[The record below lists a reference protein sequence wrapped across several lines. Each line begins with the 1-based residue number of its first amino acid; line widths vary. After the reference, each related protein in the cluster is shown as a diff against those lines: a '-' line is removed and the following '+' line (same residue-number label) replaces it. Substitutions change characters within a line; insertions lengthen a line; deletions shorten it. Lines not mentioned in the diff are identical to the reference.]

1 MQTCTAH
8 AIKQALFTLENRMQH
23 RFRLNTIAS
32 LFVAGS
38 ATLAPHVFAAEPA
51 ELTGGQLMD
60 TVVISGSRIAH
71 PSQEVPASI
80 DVVDSARIQDGQ
92 IRVNASEALA
102 AVPGLVVQNRQNYA
116 QDLQISSRGFGAR
129 SAFGVRGV
137 KLISDGI
144 PASMPDGQGQAA
156 TFNLDTAERIEVL
169 RGPFSAIYGNH
180 SGGVIQLFSRDGQ
193 NPPSVELNVT
203 GGSFSTSKADLTA
216 QGQAGGIG
224 YVLDGSRFRT
234 DGFRDHSAATRE
246 QAFGKITVK
255 PNADSKLTIVANSLH
270 QGNTQDPLGATW
282 ATFARDPRAGEIDTT
297 DTQNPKR
304 TFAERYN
311 TRKSIDHQQI
321 GATYEQSFGDDR
333 LHVMVYGGNR
343 DVIQYQAFSKFLQN
357 QTVNGVLKH
366 SGGVVDFQRQF
377 YGIDTNWLH
386 VNQLAGGKL
395 STTIGIDYGR
405 SSDDRTGYENYIG
418 DTYGLKGKLRRDE
431 QDVVSS
437 LDPYIQAEWQSGPW
451 LLSAGLRY
459 SKMKV
464 SVNDRFLGN
473 GNDSGSLEFSHTT
486 PVLGLLYKLTP
497 NVNVYASA
505 ARGFEAPTLNELFY
519 SGTGGGFNF
528 NLKPATS
535 TNLEA
540 GIKARVGNNTHVNAA
555 LFQIKTSDELV
566 VDQSSG
572 GRTSYRNASK
582 TLRQGMEVSLD
593 STLPYGFTTKVA
605 LTSLHAVYDQ
615 AFGAVREGSRL
626 PGVPSANLFAEL
638 AWKDTLDRFGAA
650 LESVASNQ
658 VYAEDSNSEKPAPG
672 YTVFNARF
680 NAKQNVGNWRFKEFV
695 RLNNLFDKTYV
706 GSVIVGDSNKR
717 YYEAAPGRN
726 WLLGVSAMYSF

>member
-1 MQTCTAH
+1 M
-8 AIKQALFTLENRMQH
+8 KQYP
-23 RFRLNTIAS
+23 FRLNAVAALFALGAWPVAS
-32 LFVAGS
+32 AQAAELEADAQVATLPVAAVVVVS
-38 ATLAPHVFAAEPA
+38 ATRV
-51 ELTGGQLMD
+51 G
-60 TVVISGSRIAH
+60 H
-71 PSQEVPASI
+71 PSFDLPASI

-102 AVPGLVVQNRQNYA
+102 FVPGLVVQNRQNYA

-137 KLISDGI
+137 RLISDGI

-180 SGGVIQLFSRDGQ
+180 SGGVVQLFSRDGQ
-193 NPPSVELNVT
+193 SPPSVELNVT
-203 GGSFSTSKADLTA
+203 GGSYGTNKVDLNA
-216 QGQAGGIG
+216 QGEANGIG

-270 QGNTQDPLGATW
+270 QGGTQDPLGATW
-282 ATFARDPRAGEIDTT
+282 ATFERDPRAGELDAT
-297 DTQNPKR
+297 DPQNPKR
-304 TFAERYN
+304 TLAERYN

-321 GATYEQSFGDDR
+321 GATYEQRFGDDR
-333 LHVMVYGGNR
+333 LRVMAYGGNR
-343 DVIQYQAFSKFLQN
+343 DVIQYQAFTKGF
-357 QTVNGVLKH
+357 QTPTSH
-366 SGGVVDFQRQF
+366 SGGVVDFKRDF
-377 YGIDTNWLH
+377 YGIDTDWTH

-405 SSDDRTGYENYIG
+405 SKDDRTGYENYIG
-418 DTYGLKGKLRRDE
+418 DVFGLKGRLRRDE
-431 QDVVSS
+431 QNVVSS

-451 LLSAGLRY
+451 MLSAGVRH

-464 SVNDRFLGN
+464 AVDDHYLGN

-486 PVLGLLYKLTP
+486 PVLGLLYQVNP
-497 NVNVYASA
+497 NLNVYASA

-519 SGTGGGFNF
+519 SGSGSGFNF
-528 NLKPATS
+528 RLKPATS

-540 GIKARVGNNTHVNAA
+540 GIKARINNNTQVNAA
-555 LFQIKTSDELV
+555 VFQVHTDDELV
-566 VDQSSG
+566 VDASSG
-572 GRTSYRNASK
+572 GRTSYKNASK
-582 TLRQGMEVSLD
+582 TVRQGAEVSLD
-593 STLPYGFTTKVA
+593 SSLPYGFTTRWA
-605 LTSLHAVYDQ
+605 LTSLHAVYDE
-615 AFGAVREGSRL
+615 AFGAVAKGSRL

-638 AWKDTLDRFGAA
+638 AWKDSLDRYGAA
-650 LESVASNQ
+650 FETVASNK
-658 VYAEDSNSEKPAPG
+658 VYAEDSNQEKPAPG
-672 YTVFNARF
+672 YTVFNARV
-680 NAKQNVGNWRFKEFV
+680 NAKQSLGNWRFKQFA

-726 WLLGVSAMYSF
+726 WLLGVSAQYVF